1 MEMVTERLIL
11 RPWSLSDAPAMFS
24 LCSDPAV
31 GPIAGWPPHKS
42 VDESTAVISSV
53 LGPEAYAICLK
64 SSGALVG
71 CIELKLG
78 DRNEISPSESS
89 CEMGFWLGKPYWG
102 QGLMPEAVGE
112 MLRHAFC
119 DLGMAEVW
127 IGYYEGNSRSSRVQ
141 EKCGFIYQWRSPEV
155 EVPLLGETRVGH
167 VSRMTREEWEKREG
181 L

>member
-1 MEMVTERLIL
+1 MEMVTERLVL
-11 RPWSLSDAPAMFS
+11 RPWSLSDAPAMFA

-78 DRNEISPSESS
+78 ERNEISPSDSS
-89 CEMGFWLGKPYWG
+89 CEMGYWLGSAYWG
-102 QGLMPEAVGE
+102 QGLMTEAVRE
-112 MLRHAFC
+112 MQRHAFE
-119 DLGMAEVW
+119 DLGMDKIW
-127 IGYYEGNSRSSRVQ
+127 IGYYDGNERSARVQ
-141 EKCGFIYQWRSPEV
+141 RNCGFIFQWTTPDV
-155 EVPLLGETRVGH
+155 DVPLMGETRVGH
-167 VSRMTREEWEKREG
+167 VSLLTREAKNMV
-181 L
+181 